1 MVQEAFVLTGVKETL
16 AALKQF
22 DEDAVK
28 GFNKVI
34 SAELRQARNEA
45 RSNVDKI
52 GSSQSDTPMRG
63 WRKVEPKNPS
73 KTSRGGKGWPAWD
86 TGTIKTGIVSTRAQ
100 GKVRSDYTTN
110 AGALLNKSAA
120 GAIFE
125 VGGRRNSG
133 GQFTQNLNWF
143 GKASR
148 LIWSVVDKNRGE
160 IEKKISDALDDAKAS
175 LQRHLDTNK
184 KG

>member
-1 MVQEAFVLTGVKETL
+1 MAEEAIVLTGIKETL

-22 DEDAVK
+22 DENAVK

-34 SAELRQARNEA
+34 STELRDARDQARNK
-45 RSNVDKI
+45 VDKI
-52 GSSQSDTPMRG
+52 GSSQTDTPMRG
-63 WRKVEPKNPS
+63 WRKVAPTNPS
-73 KTSRGGKGWPAWD
+73 ATSRGGKGWPAWD
-86 TGTIKTGIVSTRAQ
+86 TGAIKTGIVSTRAQ
-100 GKVRSDYTTN
+100 GKVRADYTTK

-125 VGGRRNSG
+125 VGGRLGGSG
-133 GQFTQNLNWF
+133 RFIENLNWF

-148 LIWSVVDKNRGE
+148 LIWWAVDKNKAQ
-160 IEKKISDALDDAKAS
+160 IEKKISDALEDAKKT
-175 LQRHLDTNK
+175 LQKHLDTE

>member
-1 MVQEAFVLTGVKETL
+1 MAEKAFVLTGVKETL
-16 AALKQF
+16 AALKKF

-34 SAELRQARNEA
+34 SAELRGARDEARNK
-45 RSNVDKI
+45 VDKI

-63 WRKVEPKNPS
+63 WRKVEPTNPS

-86 TGTIKTGIVSTRAQ
+86 TGAIKTGIVSTRAQ
-100 GKVRSDYTTN
+100 GKVRADYTTS

-120 GAIFE
+120 GVIFE
-125 VGGRRNSG
+125 VGGRLG
-133 GQFTQNLNWF
+133 GSSRFIENLNWF

-148 LIWSVVDKNRGE
+148 LIWSVVDKNKSE
-160 IEKKISDALDDAKAS
+160 IEKKISNALDDAKKT
-175 LQRHLDTNK
+175 LQQHLDTSG

>member
-1 MVQEAFVLTGVKETL
+1 MAEKAFVLIGVKDTL
-16 AALKQF
+16 AALKEF
-22 DEDAVK
+22 DQDAVK
-28 GFNKVI
+28 GFNKVVT
-34 SAELRQARNEA
+34 SELKIARDQARNK
-45 RSNVDKI
+45 VDKI
-52 GSSQSDTPMRG
+52 QSRNSDTPMSG

-86 TGTIKTGIVSTRAQ
+86 TGAIKTGIVSTRAE
-100 GKVRSDYTTN
+100 GKVRADYTTS

-125 VGGRRNSG
+125 VGGRLGGSG
-133 GQFTQNLNWF
+133 NFIENLNWF

-148 LIWSVVDKNRGE
+148 LIWWAVDKNKAE
-160 IEKKISDALDDAKAS
+160 IEKKISDALDDAKRT
-175 LQRHLDTNK
+175 LQQHLNTNK

>member
-1 MVQEAFVLTGVKETL
+1 MAEEAIVLTGIKETL

-22 DEDAVK
+22 DENAVK
-28 GFNKVI
+28 GFNKVVT
-34 SAELRQARNEA
+34 SELKIARDQARNK
-45 RSNVDKI
+45 VDKI
-52 GSSQSDTPMRG
+52 QNKTTETPMRG
-63 WRKVEPKNPS
+63 WRTVEPTNPS

-86 TGTIKTGIVSTRAQ
+86 TGAIKTGIVSTRAQ
-100 GKVRSDYTTN
+100 GKVRADYTTS

-125 VGGRRNSG
+125 VGGRLGGSG
-133 GQFTQNLNWF
+133 RFVENLNWF

-148 LIWSVVDKNRGE
+148 LIWWAVDKNKAE
-160 IEKKISDALDDAKAS
+160 IEKKISDALDDAKRT
-175 LQRHLDTNK
+175 LQQHLNTNK

>member
-1 MVQEAFVLTGVKETL
+1 MADNAIVLVGVKETL
-16 AALKQF
+16 AALKKF

-28 GFNKVI
+28 GFNKVVT
-34 SAELRQARNEA
+34 SELKIARDQARNK
-45 RSNVDKI
+45 VDKI

-86 TGTIKTGIVSTRAQ
+86 TGAIKTGIVSTRAQ
-100 GKVRSDYTTN
+100 GKVRADYTTS

-125 VGGRRNSG
+125 VGGRLGGSG
-133 GQFTQNLNWF
+133 RFIENLNWF

-148 LIWSVVDKNRGE
+148 LIWWSVDKNKAE
-160 IEKKISDALDDAKAS
+160 IEKKISDALDDAKKS
-175 LQRHLDTNK
+175 LQRHLDTKK

>member
-1 MVQEAFVLTGVKETL
+1 MADNAIVLIGVKETL
-16 AALKQF
+16 AALKKF

-28 GFNKVI
+28 GFNKVVSSEI
-34 SAELRQARNEA
+34 RGARDQAKNR
-45 RSNVDKI
+45 VDKI
-52 GSSQSDTPMRG
+52 GSSQTDTPMRG
-63 WRKVEPKNPS
+63 WRKVEPTKPRAN
-73 KTSRGGKGWPAWD
+73 SRGGKGWPAWD
-86 TGTIKTGIVSTRAQ
+86 TGAIKTGIVSTRAQ
-100 GKVRSDYTTN
+100 GKVRADYTTS
-110 AGALLNKSAA
+110 AAALLNKSAA

-133 GQFTQNLNWF
+133 GQFIQNLNWF

-148 LIWSVVDKNRGE
+148 LIWSVVDDSKAE
-160 IEKKISDALDDAKAS
+160 INKKINDAYEDAKAN

>member
-1 MVQEAFVLTGVKETL
+1 MADNAIVLIGVKETL
-16 AALKQF
+16 AALKKF

-28 GFNKVI
+28 GFNKVVSTEI
-34 SAELRQARNEA
+34 RGARDEA
-45 RSNVDKI
+45 KNRVDKI
-52 GSSQSDTPMRG
+52 GSSQTDTPMRG
-63 WRKVEPKNPS
+63 WRKVEPKNPRAN
-73 KTSRGGKGWPAWD
+73 SRGGKGWPAWD
-86 TGTIKTGIVSTRAQ
+86 ASAIKTGIVSTRAQ
-100 GKVRSDYTTN
+100 GKVQADYTTN
-110 AGALLNKSAA
+110 AAALLNKSAA

-148 LIWSVVDKNRGE
+148 LIWSVVDNSKAE
-160 IEKKISDALDDAKAS
+160 INKKIDDAYEDAKKI
-175 LQRHLDTNK
+175 LQRHLDTDK

>member
-1 MVQEAFVLTGVKETL
+1 MNEEAIVLTGIKETL

-22 DEDAVK
+22 DQDAVK
-28 GFNKVI
+28 GFNKVVT
-34 SAELRQARNEA
+34 SELKIARDQARNK
-45 RSNVDKI
+45 VDKI
-52 GSSQSDTPMRG
+52 QSRNSDTPMSG

-86 TGTIKTGIVSTRAQ
+86 TGAIKTGIVSTRAE
-100 GKVRSDYTTN
+100 GKVRADYTTS

-125 VGGRRNSG
+125 VGGRLGGSG
-133 GQFTQNLNWF
+133 NFIENLNWF

-148 LIWSVVDKNRGE
+148 LIWAVVDKDKEAIQKRVAE
-160 IEKKISDALDDAKAS
+160 ALDEAKKT
-175 LQRHLDTNK
+175 LQTNLNSRS
-184 KG
+184 

>member
-34 SAELRQARNEA
+34 SSELRGARDQA

-86 TGTIKTGIVSTRAQ
+86 TGAIKTGIVSTRAQ
-100 GKVRSDYTTN
+100 GKVRADYTTN

-125 VGGRRNSG
+125 VAGRLGGSN
-133 GQFTQNLNWF
+133 QFEQNLNWF